1 MIKDRLTL
9 VSGSVVF
16 RQKKRTKP
24 RWFIVKDQEDSAW
37 QLPLTLA
44 RKGESSVRAAIRHMA
59 EEGGMRAKV
68 LEEAG
73 RRGGAG
79 KVDGKTVSQRFLYY
93 LMVYRGG
100 GEEALEFVET
110 AWLPY
115 SKARARLKSK
125 RDKAMLSAA
134 KKTLKQLQKERGK
147 KILSRSQPE

>member
-1 MIKDRLTL
+1 MIKDKLTL

-16 RQKKRTKP
+16 KQKKNGQP
-24 RWFIVKDQEDSAW
+24 FWFIVKENEDSDW
-37 QLPLTLA
+37 QLPLTLV
-44 RKGESSVRAAIRHMA
+44 RKGESSVRGAIRHMA

-100 GEEALEFVET
+100 EEALEFIHT
-110 AWLPY
+110 DWLPY
-115 SKARARLKSK
+115 SKARTRLKSK
-125 RDKAMLSAA
+125 RDRSILRAA
-134 KKTLKQLQKERGK
+134 KNILQELEKKRGK
-147 KILSRSQPE
+147 PILSKSQPE